1 LLIWESNDKAFAVIM
16 QPEIMPDY
24 LGTKKG
30 ANAPFYV
37 LIKVFKQK
45 NFLRSHKSDWRL
57 DYEN

>member
-1 LLIWESNDKAFAVIM
+1 M
-16 QPEIMPDY
+16 QPEIIPGY

-30 ANAPFYV
+30 ANAPFHA

-45 NFLRSHKSDWRL
+45 NFLRSHKSGWHL

>member
-1 LLIWESNDKAFAVIM
+1 M
-16 QPEIMPDY
+16 QPEIMPYY

-37 LIKVFKQK
+37 LIKAFKQK